1 MRKKIKKAQLGL
13 NTSSLISN
21 IALQQPTT
29 NYYSWMS
36 PTQKYS
42 AFNQQYT
49 FNNPFI
55 TNKNLG
61 DWETYLNSIQANQQ
75 QNPIDYLNFI
85 GGLSGG
91 ISNALG
97 QVTNVIG
104 SNTSSPVTQAIS
116 TAINGLGQN
125 AISSVGK
132 SVGKEVAKQLG
143 TSTLEEGFKNL
154 TTSGL
159 KSAAKTGLS
168 SAFSASSLGS
178 VALSVANQFAPQKTE
193 YSGDKGNITKGLDDA
208 YNKLSD
214 AVAFIPGLGTT
225 TSLAMKGVSLGGKY
239 INKWGGGTDGMTT
252 TDAILGSDLLKLS
265 TLGMTV
271 SMINGFGGKRAKTF
285 NYNTREDQQDRNYIS
300 GSYNM
305 QKLEEA
311 NHKSGKKY
319 GLFSSGARK
328 KADSL
333 IETANTQAN
342 VLKGIS
348 QKSQFQNTF
357 GNAMQNINTVN
368 YQKNIQGYQPNYMHI
383 GKQGMKIE
391 KQEEDF
397 IIPDISDFNPIIA
410 TEEEVLK
417 FKEGGSFNII
427 PDGAL
432 HARKNNM
439 DVEGITKKGI
449 PVVDK
454 EGNQQAEIEKNEII
468 FRKEVTNQVEEAIK
482 DGSDK
487 KAIEIGKLL
496 VKEIFKNTKDN
507 TGLIKDLTKEEPTV
521 EEQVKNHEVFPKHQN
536 GGIIRSM
543 NELISYANEKNP
555 RFVQRLNEKSLRTIP
570 GKDGQVMSHIL
581 GYAEDNGK
589 TYVYPQVQEIDN
601 NLKYFDD
608 WKEAFNTALKNQ
620 NVLEMSPEEAELFTT
635 NYKKYYPSFKE
646 YINKKENGGILDKNT
661 LDLSKLSSEE
671 KDTLLQLLLQKA
683 SL

>member
-42 AFNQQYT
+42 ALNQQYT
-49 FNNPFI
+49 FNNPFT

-168 SAFSASSLGS
+168 NAFSASSLGS

-193 YSGDKGNITKGLDDA
+193 YSGDKGNITKGIDNA

-214 AVAFIPGLGTT
+214 AAVFIPGLGTT

-265 TLGMTV
+265 PLGMTV

-468 FRKEVTNQVEEAIK
+468 FRKEVTNQIEEAIK

-507 TGLIKDLTKEEPTV
+507 TGLIQELTEETPSV
-521 EEQVKNHEVFPKHQN
+521 EEQVKEHEVFPKYQN
-536 GGIIRSM
+536 GGIVRSM
-543 NELISYANEKNP
+543 EELIDYANKQNP
-555 RFVQRLNEKSLRTIP
+555 RFVQRFKEPTLRTIP
-570 GKDGQVMSHIL
+570 GKDGQVMSHVL

-601 NLKYFDD
+601 KLKYFDD
-608 WKEAFNTALKNQ
+608 WKEAFDTALKNQ

>member
-1 MRKKIKKAQLGL
+1 MGL

-21 IALQQPTT
+21 IALQQPAT

-36 PTQKYS
+36 PIQKYS

-49 FNNPFI
+49 FNNPFT
-55 TNKNLG
+55 TNKSLG
-61 DWETYLNSIQANQQ
+61 DWENYLNNLPQQPQQQ
-75 QNPIDYLNFI
+75 QNPLDYLSFLQN
-85 GGLSGG
+85 GSGAF
-91 ISNALG
+91 SQALNSIDSTI
-97 QVTNVIG
+97 QNN
-104 SNTSSPVTQAIS
+104 SSSPVTK
-116 TAINGLGQN
+116 
-125 AISSVGK
+125 AISSAITGVGK
-132 SVGKEVAKQLG
+132 NVISQVGQSVGREVAKQLG
-143 TSTLEEGFKNL
+143 TSTLKEGFKNL

-168 SAFSASSLGS
+168 NAFKASSLGG
-178 VALSVANQFAPQKTE
+178 VALSVANQFAPQKRE
-193 YSGDKGNITKGLDDA
+193 YSGDKGNLTKGLDSA
-208 YNKLSD
+208 YDTLSD
-214 AVAFIPGLGTT
+214 SVVFIPGLGTT
-225 TSLAMKGVSLGGKY
+225 ASLIMKGGSLAGKLV
-239 INKWGGGTDGMTT
+239 NKWGAGTDGMTS
-252 TDAILGSDLLKLS
+252 TDAILGSSFFNL
-265 TLGMTV
+265 TPLGL
-271 SMINGFGGKRAKTF
+271 INGFGGKKAKTF
-285 NYNTREDQQDRNYIS
+285 NYNAREDQQDRNYIS

-305 QKLEEA
+305 QKIEDA
-311 NHKSGKKY
+311 QPKSGKKY

-328 KADSL
+328 KANSL

-342 VLKGIS
+342 ALKGIS

-357 GNAMQNINTVN
+357 GNAMQNINTVD
-368 YQKNIQGYQPNYMHI
+368 YYKNIQGYQPNYLHV
-383 GKQGMKIE
+383 GKHGMKIE
-391 KQEEDF
+391 KEEEF
-397 IIPDISDFNPIIA
+397 IIPDISNFVPIIA
-410 TEEEVLK
+410 IEEQVTK
-417 FKEGGSFNII
+417 FKEGGSFNVI
-427 PDGAL
+427 PEGAL
-432 HARKNNM
+432 HARKHNIANA
-439 DVEGITKKGI
+439 EGLTKKGI
-449 PVVDK
+449 PVVDT
-454 EGNQQAEIEKNEII
+454 EGKQQAEIEKNEII
-468 FRKEVTNQVEEAIK
+468 FRKEVTTAIEEAMK

-536 GGIIRSM
+536 GGNIRSM

-570 GKDGQVMSHIL
+570 GKDGQVMSHML
-581 GYAEDNGK
+581 SYAEANGK
-589 TYVYPQVQEIDN
+589 TYVFPQVQEIDN

-608 WKEAFNTALKNQ
+608 WKEAFNSALKNQ

-646 YINKKENGGILDKNT
+646 YINKKENGGIIDKNT

>member
-21 IALQQPTT
+21 NALQQPTT

-42 AFNQQYT
+42 ALNQQYT
-49 FNNPFI
+49 FNNPFT

-61 DWETYLNSIQANQQ
+61 DWETYLNSIKNNQQ

-91 ISNALG
+91 VSNALG
-97 QVTNVIG
+97 QVTNAIG
-104 SNTSSPVTQAIS
+104 SNSSSPVTQVVSAS
-116 TAINGLGQN
+116 INGIGQN
-125 AISSVGK
+125 VISSVGK
-132 SVGKEVAKQLG
+132 SVGDEVAKQLG
-143 TSTLEEGFKNL
+143 TSTLKEGFKNL
-154 TTSGL
+154 STSGL
-159 KSAAKTGLS
+159 KSAAKSGLGK
-168 SAFSASSLGS
+168 AFSGASLGG

-193 YSGDKGNITKGLDDA
+193 YSGDKGNITKSLDGA
-208 YNKLSD
+208 YDKLSD
-214 AVAFIPGLGTT
+214 AVTFIPGLGTT
-225 TSLAMKGVSLGGKY
+225 ASLIMKGGNVAGKY
-239 INKWGGGTDGMTT
+239 INKWGGGTDGMTSV
-252 TDAILGSDLLKLS
+252 DAILGSSFLN
-265 TLGMTV
+265 TTPLGLV
-271 SMINGFGGKRAKTF
+271 NGFGGKRAKTF
-285 NYNTREDQQDRNYIS
+285 NYSSREDQQDRNYIS
-300 GSYNM
+300 SSYNT
-305 QKLEEA
+305 QKIEDA
-311 NHKSGKKY
+311 QHKSGKKY
-319 GLFSSGARK
+319 GLFSSGSRH
-328 KADSL
+328 KADQI
-333 IETANTQAN
+333 IETANNQAN
-342 VLKGIS
+342 ILRGIS
-348 QKSQFQNTF
+348 EKSQFQNTF
-357 GNAMQNINTVN
+357 GNAMQNINTVD
-368 YQKNIQGYQPNYMHI
+368 YYKNIQGYQPNYMPI

-391 KQEEDF
+391 KQEQDF

-536 GGIIRSM
+536 GGNIRSM

-555 RFVQRLNEKSLRTIP
+555 RFVQRFNEKSLRTIP
-570 GKDGQVMSHIL
+570 GKDGQVMSHVL
-581 GYAEDNGK
+581 GYAEANGK
-589 TYVYPQVQEIDN
+589 TYVFPQVQEIDN

-646 YINKKENGGILDKNT
+646 YINKKENGGIIDKNT